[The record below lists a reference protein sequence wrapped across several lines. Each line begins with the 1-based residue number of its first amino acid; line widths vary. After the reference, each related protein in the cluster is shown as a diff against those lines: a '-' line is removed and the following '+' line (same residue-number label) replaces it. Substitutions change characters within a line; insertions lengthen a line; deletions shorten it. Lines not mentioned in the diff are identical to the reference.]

1 MRAAETDPH
10 GKPQSAA
17 TAAAKRQRY
26 DRLAPFYDLI
36 DLPFEYHRYRTMRPQ
51 LFAGISGIILD
62 AGVGTGRNLP
72 FYPEGSRVIGIDSSP
87 GMVSRA
93 RKRRDKLGK
102 DVELREMNVLA
113 TAFPDRHFDAIVASF
128 LFCVLD
134 DDLQLPALRELERIC
149 KPGGIIRFLEYSYSS
164 NAFRRFI
171 MRLWAPWVHWV
182 YGARFDRRTEQH
194 LPDAGLELLEKRFL
208 YKDTIK
214 LITAR
219 PASAGR

>member
-1 MRAAETDPH
+1 MIA
-10 GKPQSAA
+10 
-17 TAAAKRQRY
+17 
-26 DRLAPFYDLI
+26 
-36 DLPFEYHRYRTMRPQ
+36 
-51 LFAGISGIILD
+51 
-62 AGVGTGRNLP
+62 
-72 FYPEGSRVIGIDSSP
+72 
-87 GMVSRA
+87 RA
-93 RKRRDKLGK
+93 RKRRDELGK

-113 TAFPDRHFDAIVASF
+113 TVFPDRHFDAIVATF

-149 KPGGIIRFLEYSYSS
+149 KPGGVIRFLEYEYSANS
-164 NAFRRFI
+164 FRRFI
-171 MRLWAPWVHWV
+171 MRLWAPWVRWV
-182 YGARFDRRTEQH
+182 YGAGFDRRTEQH

>member
-1 MRAAETDPH
+1 MSAVESDPH
-10 GKPQSAA
+10 GKPQSVV

-36 DLPFEYHRYRTMRPQ
+36 DLPFEYRRYRTMRPQ

-87 GMVSRA
+87 GMIARA

-113 TAFPDRHFDAIVASF
+113 TAFPDRHFDAIVATF

-149 KPGGIIRFLEYSYSS
+149 KPGGVIHFLEYSYSS
-164 NAFRRFI
+164 DSFRRFI
-171 MRLWAPWVHWV
+171 MKLWAPWVRWI
-182 YGARFDRRTEQH
+182 YGASFDRRTEQY

-219 PASAGR
+219 PASVGR

>member
-1 MRAAETDPH
+1 MSRSVAVSPPTERSERILSATARGSQGPLTRNSCCQNMNPSFMSDSCLRSTRLQRTCAIGTFSVVHDAPIQSPMRAAQSDPH
-10 GKPQSAA
+10 GQPQSAV

-87 GMVSRA
+87 GMIARA
-93 RKRRDKLGK
+93 RKRRDELGK

-113 TAFPDRHFDAIVASF
+113 TAFPDQHFDAIVATF
-128 LFCVLD
+128 LF
-134 DDLQLPALRELERIC
+134 
-149 KPGGIIRFLEYSYSS
+149 
-164 NAFRRFI
+164 
-171 MRLWAPWVHWV
+171 
-182 YGARFDRRTEQH
+182 
-194 LPDAGLELLEKRFL
+194 
-208 YKDTIK
+208 
-214 LITAR
+214 
-219 PASAGR
+219 